1 MTLILSRAGALNST
15 IRKGLRMAGTTSA
28 TRRQSFAWMVM
39 PSGSIRRFTGVL
51 QSLGK
56 GSVARGAILL
66 SAIVLSLAGCLA
78 PHTGPEVLAAL
89 LFFCA
94 AAMAL
99 IATARSLDEDAPRT
113 SASQK
118 SPSSVPRTTA
128 HRARPLPRTL
138 QELAVAGEDRITLDP
153 SDWYRMT
160 HRMSHELRTP
170 LNAVLGF
177 SELMA
182 SQAFGPLGSPQ
193 YVDYAHAI
201 NASGRTLLKSAEDAL
216 AITNLLTAHNSQ
228 HRPQSAS
235 LRGGLDDMM
244 AFHELEAGQPGLDL
258 SGWND
263 GSCEIVGEAQTLRQI
278 LINLMAV
285 ALDRAGATLS
295 GTAIRLDCICDA
307 QEACIE
313 ISVEGESASVPVRD
327 DNFSLAL
334 ARTLVQL
341 SNARMEESCG
351 PLGWSARVIF
361 QRACQQDFFS

>member
-1 MTLILSRAGALNST
+1 
-15 IRKGLRMAGTTSA
+15 MAGTTSA

-39 PSGSIRRFTGVL
+39 PFGSIKRFTGVL

-89 LFFCA
+89 LFLCA

-99 IATARSLDEDAPRT
+99 IATARSLDEDA
-113 SASQK
+113 
-118 SPSSVPRTTA
+118 PRTTA

-138 QELAVAGEDRITLDP
+138 QELAVAGEDRTTLDP

-285 ALDRAGATLS
+285 ALDRASATLS
-295 GTAIRLDCICDA
+295 GTAIRLDCTCDA

-313 ISVEGESASVPVRD
+313 ISVEGESASIPVRD

-334 ARTLVQL
+334 ARTLAEL

-361 QRACQQDFFS
+361 QRSCQQDFFS